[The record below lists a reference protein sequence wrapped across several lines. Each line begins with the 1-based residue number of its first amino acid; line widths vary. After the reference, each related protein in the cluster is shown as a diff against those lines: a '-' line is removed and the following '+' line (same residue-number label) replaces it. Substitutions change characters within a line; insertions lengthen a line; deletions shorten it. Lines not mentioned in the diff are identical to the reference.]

1 MRAGIPCRFDD
12 MVDLDGLLFDAPLPF
27 FTADDLL
34 DAVDDRGCRDVESR
48 ALFADVGIAGLGA
61 SSGR

>member
-1 MRAGIPCRFDD
+1 